1 MNCSYGSDHTRCVC
15 VAAAAA
21 SGAPKPPAADATT
34 KGMREYKPVEDACWV
49 AGEAAPYMHLAQA
62 LAVRL

>member
-1 MNCSYGSDHTRCVC
+1 MEVITHAACALLS
-15 VAAAAA
+15 AAAA
-21 SGAPKPPAADATT
+21 SGEPKPPAADATT
-34 KGMREYKPVEDACWV
+34 KGVREYKPVEDACWV